1 MENNYLLNIEQAI
14 LSSIIYDNKIIE
26 LLISKGLV
34 YDDFT
39 SLAHQ
44 EIFKIMT
51 ILSKKYVDINEINI
65 ANENANLENSLIQIL
80 STNPITNPISYIEI
94 IKDNK
99 LKINTLKIAKQI
111 TNDNQEISGK
121 ELYSKL
127 LQSIN
132 NIQIDNMFKIKS
144 LDDVEDKKIEVCCQ
158 NYLPLVKRTANTIVA
173 KGDTGKTFV
182 LLTVA
187 LHYQLEQIKRQ
198 TYKKCLCWFTE
209 DDTSIIKE
217 RRNLLIDTHFTK
229 SDAELLR
236 DPKYKDLLEITE
248 ELPFH
253 FINKTFN
260 KFEIDEKFYM
270 LQHITRDKE
279 LIILDPLASFIG
291 INENDNSSNKA
302 FMDLISHWAKK
313 DDKYIALIHHTPND
327 KLKGRGG
334 EAIRDSSKVQYFLQK
349 IKDEK
354 GVLVERAKES
364 LDVIVDKDNYN
375 IFNDKPKKFRI
386 KVFPNEN

>member
-1 MENNYLLNIEQAI
+1 MVNNYIFNIEQAI
-14 LSSIIYDNKIIE
+14 LTSIIFDNKLID

-44 EIFKIMT
+44 EIYKIMVN
-51 ILSKKYVDINEINI
+51 LSKKYIDINETTI
-65 ANENANLENSLIQIL
+65 ANENSKLENTLLQIL
-80 STNPITNPISYIEI
+80 AANPITNPLSYVDI

-99 LKINTLKIAKQI
+99 LKHNTIKIAKQI
-111 TNDNQEISGK
+111 VNDNEEISGK

-144 LDDVEDKKIEVCCQ
+144 LDDVEDKKVEVCCR

-182 LLTVA
+182 LLNVA
-187 LHYQLEQIKRQ
+187 LHFVLEQIKKE
-198 TYKKCLCWFTE
+198 TFKKCLCWFTE
-209 DDTSIIKE
+209 DDISIIKE
-217 RRNLLIDTHFTK
+217 RRNLLINTYFTK
-229 SDAELLR
+229 EDAKLLR

-270 LQHITRDKE
+270 LQHLTKDKE

-302 FMDLISHWAKK
+302 FMDLISYWAKK

-327 KLKGRGG
+327 KLKSRGG
-334 EAIRDSSKVQYFLQK
+334 EAIRDSSKIQYFLQK

-354 GVLVERAKES
+354 GAIIDKAKDS
-364 LDVIVDKDNYN
+364 LDVIVDKDNYD
-375 IFNDKPKKFRI
+375 IFKDSPKKFRI
-386 KVFPNEN
+386 KVFPYDK

>member
-1 MENNYLLNIEQAI
+1 MVNNYIFNIEQAI
-14 LSSIIYDNKIIE
+14 LTSIIFDNKLID

-44 EIFKIMT
+44 EIYKIMVN
-51 ILSKKYVDINEINI
+51 LSKKYIDINETTI
-65 ANENANLENSLIQIL
+65 ANENSKLENTLLQIL
-80 STNPITNPISYIEI
+80 AANPITNPLSYVDI

-99 LKINTLKIAKQI
+99 LKHNTIKIAKQI
-111 TNDNQEISGK
+111 INDNEDISGK

-144 LDDVEDKKIEVCCQ
+144 LDDVEDKKVEVCCR

-182 LLTVA
+182 LLNVA
-187 LHYQLEQIKRQ
+187 LHFVLEQIKKE
-198 TYKKCLCWFTE
+198 TFKKCLCWFTE
-209 DDTSIIKE
+209 DDISIIKE
-217 RRNLLIDTHFTK
+217 RRNLLINTYFTK
-229 SDAELLR
+229 EDAKLLR

-270 LQHITRDKE
+270 LQHLTKDKE

-302 FMDLISHWAKK
+302 FMDLISYWAKK

-327 KLKGRGG
+327 KLKSRGG
-334 EAIRDSSKVQYFLQK
+334 EAIRDSSKIQYFLQK

-354 GVLVERAKES
+354 GAIIDKAKDS
-364 LDVIVDKDNYN
+364 LDVIVDKDNYD
-375 IFNDKPKKFRI
+375 IFKDSPKKFRI
-386 KVFPNEN
+386 KVFPNDK

>member
-1 MENNYLLNIEQAI
+1 MVNNYIFNIEQAI
-14 LSSIIYDNKIIE
+14 LTSIIFDNKLID

-44 EIFKIMT
+44 EIYKIMVN
-51 ILSKKYVDINEINI
+51 LSKKYIDINETTI
-65 ANENANLENSLIQIL
+65 ANENSKLENTLLQIL
-80 STNPITNPISYIEI
+80 AANPITNPLSYVDI

-99 LKINTLKIAKQI
+99 LKHNTIKIAKQI
-111 TNDNQEISGK
+111 VNDNEEISGK

-144 LDDVEDKKIEVCCQ
+144 LDDVEDKKVEVCCR

-182 LLTVA
+182 LLNVA
-187 LHYQLEQIKRQ
+187 LHFVLEQIKKE
-198 TYKKCLCWFTE
+198 TFKKCLCWFTE
-209 DDTSIIKE
+209 DDISIIKE
-217 RRNLLIDTHFTK
+217 RRNLLINTYFTK
-229 SDAELLR
+229 EDAKLLR

-270 LQHITRDKE
+270 LQHLTKDKE

-302 FMDLISHWAKK
+302 FMDLISYWAKK

-327 KLKGRGG
+327 KLKSRGG
-334 EAIRDSSKVQYFLQK
+334 EAIRDSSKIQYFLQK

-354 GVLVERAKES
+354 GAIIDKAKDS
-364 LDVIVDKDNYN
+364 LDVIVDKDNYD
-375 IFNDKPKKFRI
+375 IFKDSPKKFRI
-386 KVFPNEN
+386 KVFPNDK

>member
-1 MENNYLLNIEQAI
+1 MVNNYIFNIEQAI
-14 LSSIIYDNKIIE
+14 LTSIIFDNKLID

-44 EIFKIMT
+44 EIYKIMVN
-51 ILSKKYVDINEINI
+51 LSKKYIDINETTI
-65 ANENANLENSLIQIL
+65 ANENSKLENTLLQIL
-80 STNPITNPISYIEI
+80 AANPITNPLSYVDI

-99 LKINTLKIAKQI
+99 LKHNTIKIAKQI
-111 TNDNQEISGK
+111 VNDNEDISGK

-132 NIQIDNMFKIKS
+132 NIQIENMFKIKS
-144 LDDVEDKKIEVCCQ
+144 LDDVEDKKVEVCCR

-182 LLTVA
+182 LLNVA
-187 LHYQLEQIKRQ
+187 LHFVLEQIKKE
-198 TYKKCLCWFTE
+198 TFKKCLCWFTE
-209 DDTSIIKE
+209 DDISIIKE
-217 RRNLLIDTHFTK
+217 RRNLLINTYFTK
-229 SDAELLR
+229 EDAKLLR

-270 LQHITRDKE
+270 LQHLTKDKE

-302 FMDLISHWAKK
+302 FMDLISYWAKK

-327 KLKGRGG
+327 KLKSRGG
-334 EAIRDSSKVQYFLQK
+334 EAIRDSSKIQYFLQK

-354 GVLVERAKES
+354 GAIIDKAKDS
-364 LDVIVDKDNYN
+364 LDVIVDKDNYD
-375 IFNDKPKKFRI
+375 IFKDSPKKFRI
-386 KVFPNEN
+386 KVFPNDK

>member
-1 MENNYLLNIEQAI
+1 MVNNYIFNIEQAI
-14 LSSIIYDNKIIE
+14 LTSIIFDNKLID

-44 EIFKIMT
+44 EIYKIMVN
-51 ILSKKYVDINEINI
+51 LSKKYIDINETTI
-65 ANENANLENSLIQIL
+65 ANENSKLENTLLQIL
-80 STNPITNPISYIEI
+80 AANPITNPLSYVDI

-99 LKINTLKIAKQI
+99 LKHNTIKIAKQI
-111 TNDNQEISGK
+111 VNDNEEISGK

-144 LDDVEDKKIEVCCQ
+144 LDDVEDKKVEVCCR

-182 LLTVA
+182 LLNVA
-187 LHYQLEQIKRQ
+187 LHFVLEQIKKE
-198 TYKKCLCWFTE
+198 TFKKCLCWFTE
-209 DDTSIIKE
+209 DDISIIKE
-217 RRNLLIDTHFTK
+217 RRNLLINTYFTK
-229 SDAELLR
+229 EDAKLLR

-270 LQHITRDKE
+270 LQHLTKDKE

-302 FMDLISHWAKK
+302 FMDLISYWAKK

-327 KLKGRGG
+327 KLKSRGG
-334 EAIRDSSKVQYFLQK
+334 EAIRDSSKIQYFLQK

-354 GVLVERAKES
+354 GAIIDKAKES
-364 LDVIVDKDNYN
+364 LEVIVDKDNYD
-375 IFNDKPKKFRI
+375 IFKDSPKKFRI
-386 KVFPNEN
+386 KVFPNDK

>member
-1 MENNYLLNIEQAI
+1 MVNNYIFNIEQAI
-14 LSSIIYDNKIIE
+14 LTSIIFDNKLID

-44 EIFKIMT
+44 EIYKIMVN
-51 ILSKKYVDINEINI
+51 LSKKYIDINETTI
-65 ANENANLENSLIQIL
+65 ANENSKLENTLLQIL
-80 STNPITNPISYIEI
+80 AANPITNPLSYVDI

-99 LKINTLKIAKQI
+99 LKHNTIKIAKQI
-111 TNDNQEISGK
+111 VNDNEEISGK

-144 LDDVEDKKIEVCCQ
+144 LDDVEDKKVEVCCR

-182 LLTVA
+182 LLNVA
-187 LHYQLEQIKRQ
+187 LHFVLEQIKKE
-198 TYKKCLCWFTE
+198 TFKKCLCWFTE
-209 DDTSIIKE
+209 DDISIIKE
-217 RRNLLIDTHFTK
+217 RRNLLINTYFTK
-229 SDAELLR
+229 EDAKLLR

-270 LQHITRDKE
+270 LQHLTKDKE

-302 FMDLISHWAKK
+302 FMDLISYWAKK

-327 KLKGRGG
+327 KLKSRGG
-334 EAIRDSSKVQYFLQK
+334 EAIRDSSKIQYFLQK

-354 GVLVERAKES
+354 GAIIDKAKES
-364 LDVIVDKDNYN
+364 LEVIVDKDNYD
-375 IFNDKPKKFRI
+375 IFKDSPKKFRI
-386 KVFPNEN
+386 KVFPYDK